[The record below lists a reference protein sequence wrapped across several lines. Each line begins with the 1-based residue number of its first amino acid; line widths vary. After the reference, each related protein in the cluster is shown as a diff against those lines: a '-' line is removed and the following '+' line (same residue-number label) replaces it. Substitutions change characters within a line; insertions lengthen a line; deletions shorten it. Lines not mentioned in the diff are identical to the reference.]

1 MKRGDKVRDEITGA
15 EGIIDVIIGND
26 VFVKVPY
33 NKMIVTQKFPLD
45 WLEVIHDDSRHHQN
59 AAH

>member
-15 EGIIDVIIGND
+15 EGIIGVVVGND
-26 VFVKVPY
+26 AFVKVLCGGVV
-33 NKMIVTQKFPLD
+33 VTQKFPLD